1 MTEHPLVTVI
11 AVCYNH
17 ARFVVECL
25 DSIRNQTYPNLQIII
40 MDDCSQDDSTKIIQ
54 DWIERYKIECSFIA
68 HQKNQ
73 GLCRTLNE
81 ALELVQGEYISI
93 VATDDLWLPEKLA
106 MQVDVLERLPSDVGV
121 VYGDSWQITEEGE
134 LLPELLLK
142 PYQERYGA
150 LPDGDIYSRL
160 LEGDFIP
167 ALNPLTRR
175 KCYDVVGQYDERLSY
190 EDWDMWLRIA
200 ERFKFSFLPQ
210 VVTKYRHVSNSLT
223 RTIHEKR
230 TIPRYRTDFLIFS
243 KHIKNPTLSH
253 PQRQKLKHRLIRDA
267 EVLYE
272 LNAPDRVKFLWRA
285 AYLTQSI
292 RIGMI
297 CCIAVLVP
305 HYRLYRIQKRFSSWK
320 NRLTQMARDI
330 YHG

>member
-1 MTEHPLVTVI
+1 MTGSPLVTVI

-17 ARFVVECL
+17 SKFVIECL
-25 DSIRNQTYPNLQIII
+25 DSIRNQTYHHVQLII
-40 MDDCSQDDSTKIIQ
+40 MDDCSQDDSVGIIR
-54 DWIERYKIECSFIA
+54 DWIKRYGIECNFIA

-81 ALELVQGEYISI
+81 ALELAQGEYISI

-106 MQVDVLERLPSDVGV
+106 MQVEVLERLSSDVGV

-150 LPDGDIYSRL
+150 LPEGDIYSRL
-160 LEGDFIP
+160 IEGDFIP

-175 KCYDVVGQYDERLSY
+175 GCYDLVGQYDERLSY

-200 ERFKFSFLPQ
+200 QKFKFSFLPQ
-210 VVTKYRHVSNSLT
+210 VVTKYRHVSNSMT

-230 TIPRYRTDFLIFS
+230 TIPRYRSDFLIFS
-243 KHIKNPTLSH
+243 KHVKNPSLSQN
-253 PQRQKLKHRLIRDA
+253 QRQRLKKRLIRDA

-272 LNAPDRVKFLWRA
+272 LNAPDRVAFLWRA
-285 AYLTQSI
+285 AYLTRSLRISI
-292 RIGMI
+292 I
-297 CCIAVLVP
+297 CCIAIFLP
-305 HYRLYRIQKRFSSWK
+305 HYRLYCFQRQFFVWK
-320 NRLTQMARDI
+320 KRLTKMARDI
-330 YHG
+330 

>member
-1 MTEHPLVTVI
+1 MTETPLVTII

-17 ARFVVECL
+17 ARFVIECL
-25 DSIRNQTYPNLQIII
+25 DSVRNQTYPHVQIII
-40 MDDCSQDDSTKIIQ
+40 MDDCSQDDSVGLIR
-54 DWIERYKIECSFIA
+54 DWIERYGIECSFIA

-81 ALELVQGEYISI
+81 ALELAQGEYISI

-106 MQVDVLERLPSDVGV
+106 MQVDVLERQPSDVGV
-121 VYGDSWQITEEGE
+121 VYSDSWQITEEGE

-142 PYQERYGA
+142 PYQERYGT
-150 LPDGDIYSRL
+150 LPEGDIYSRL

-200 ERFKFSFLPQ
+200 QKFKFSFLPQ
-210 VVTKYRHVSNSLT
+210 VVTKYRHVSNSMT

-243 KHIKNPTLSH
+243 KHVKNPSLSQN
-253 PQRQKLKHRLIRDA
+253 QRQRLKNRLIKDA
-267 EVLYE
+267 KMLYE
-272 LNAPDRVKFLWRA
+272 LNATDRVVFLWRA
-285 AYLTQSI
+285 AYLTRSVHM
-292 RIGMI
+292 GVI
-297 CCIAVLVP
+297 CCIAILLP
-305 HYRLYRIQKRFSSWK
+305 HYRLYRFKMQFAVWK
-320 NRLTQMARDI
+320 KRLTRMNRDA
-330 YHG
+330 